1 MRNPVQAI
9 AAALLLL
16 ASAAAAAQ
24 PPVDDG
30 AYRIGARDL
39 VRIRVFEL
47 PELNVEQ
54 RVSEQGT
61 ISLPILGDY
70 QAAGYSA
77 RQLADNLERLLEE
90 SYVERASVTV
100 ELVELRSSPIS
111 VLGAVKEPGALGFS
125 GEWTLLQ
132 AITAAGGLAENH
144 GNAIHVMR
152 RAENGLSDQI
162 SIPVEALMVSA
173 DPRANI
179 PLFPNDLVN
188 VENAVP
194 VNVYCLGEI
203 ASPGALQ
210 FRSTERITVLSAIA
224 RAGGL
229 TERASPKIVIK
240 RQNDK
245 GEEEEIV
252 VHYKRIVSG
261 QDPDFPLRN
270 NDVVIVRES
279 FF

>member
-1 MRNPVQAI
+1 MRNPFYAI

-16 ASAAAAAQ
+16 ASAGAAAQ

-39 VRIRVFEL
+39 IRIRVFEL

-54 RVSEQGT
+54 RVTEQGT

-70 QAAGYSA
+70 QAAGHSA

-111 VLGAVKEPGALGFS
+111 VLGAVKKPGALGFS
-125 GEWTLLQ
+125 GEWTLLE
-132 AITAAGGLAENH
+132 AITAAGGLADNH
-144 GNAIHVMR
+144 GNSIHVLR
-152 RAENGLSDQI
+152 RAENGLSDQVT
-162 SIPVEALMVSA
+162 IPVEALLVSA

-179 PLFPNDLVN
+179 PLFPNDLIN

-229 TERASPKIVIK
+229 TERASPKIVVK
-240 RQNDK
+240 RQNEK

-261 QDPDFPLRN
+261 EDPDFPLRN